1 MTLWLSLDPWGVG
14 VEDGALLFATGS
26 HKAKALPSLRKLPRQ
41 QRVAAVSLLSDAD
54 ISQHWTIAGGDG
66 ALPAAS
72 FAFHAAEGGGEGGA
86 RRMQAGDASAH
97 LGWTYH
103 RAQPNT
109 GSHARCAL
117 AVTFFADGAKFYSD
131 VLHMGST
138 SESVRGIEFQL
149 EDGTRI
155 VAQLLS
161 DDVGTWV
168 PWLLNREMMPGAA
181 ARPSSAILLRPPA
194 PSARKEL

>member
-72 FAFHAAEGGGEGGA
+72 FRFHAAGGGGGA
-86 RRMQAGDASAH
+86 GLREQLRR
-97 LGWTYH
+97 
-103 RAQPNT
+103 
-109 GSHARCAL
+109 
-117 AVTFFADGAKFYSD
+117 
-131 VLHMGST
+131 
-138 SESVRGIEFQL
+138 
-149 EDGTRI
+149 
-155 VAQLLS
+155 
-161 DDVGTWV
+161 
-168 PWLLNREMMPGAA
+168 GAA
-181 ARPSSAILLRPPA
+181 AFARSMNKARGMHASS
-194 PSARKEL
+194 

>member
-1 MTLWLSLDPWGVG
+1 MTLWLSLDPWGLG

-72 FAFHAAEGGGEGGA
+72 FTFHAAEGGGEGGA

-109 GSHARCAL
+109 GSHARWPQR
-117 AVTFFADGAKFYSD
+117 
-131 VLHMGST
+131 VLSHC
-138 SESVRGIEFQL
+138 
-149 EDGTRI
+149 
-155 VAQLLS
+155 
-161 DDVGTWV
+161 
-168 PWLLNREMMPGAA
+168 
-181 ARPSSAILLRPPA
+181 SSLTERASR
-194 PSARKEL
+194 